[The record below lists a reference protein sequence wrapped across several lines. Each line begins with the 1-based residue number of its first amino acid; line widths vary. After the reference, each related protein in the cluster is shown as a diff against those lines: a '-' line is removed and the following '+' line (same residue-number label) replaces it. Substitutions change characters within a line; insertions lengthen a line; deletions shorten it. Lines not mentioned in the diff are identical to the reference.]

1 MKKHAT
7 KNEQFTSN
15 FIVLNTSM
23 STLFQGPTLK
33 QVGNPTSSLEFDKV
47 RRIRCDEVVN
57 LKWYNQIL
65 TRLESTTT

>member
-1 MKKHAT
+1 
-7 KNEQFTSN
+7 
-15 FIVLNTSM
+15 M